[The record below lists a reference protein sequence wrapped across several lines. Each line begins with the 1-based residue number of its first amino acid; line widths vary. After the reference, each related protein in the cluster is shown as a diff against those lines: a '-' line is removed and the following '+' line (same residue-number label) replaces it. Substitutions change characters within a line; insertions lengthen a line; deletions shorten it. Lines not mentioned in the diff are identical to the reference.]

1 MCLLIHLPGMVWIEN
16 YIQISEMLSIKIKVV
31 MIVSNPPFP
40 SSSLIL
46 GSLTLWLLMKYY
58 NNDLVLKFM
67 MDSKFTLFSDSL
79 DLFLKTV

>member
-1 MCLLIHLPGMVWIEN
+1 MVWIEN

-31 MIVSNPPFP
+31 MIVSSPPFP

-46 GSLTLWLLMKYY
+46 GSLTLWLLRKYY

>member
-1 MCLLIHLPGMVWIEN
+1 MVWIEN
-16 YIQISEMLSIKIKVV
+16 YIQISEMLSIKIKVA
-31 MIVSNPPFP
+31 MIVSIPPFP
-40 SSSLIL
+40 FSCLIL
-46 GSLTLWLLMKYY
+46 GSLTLWLLRKYY

>member
-1 MCLLIHLPGMVWIEN
+1 MVWIEN
-16 YIQISEMLSIKIKVV
+16 YIQISEMLSIKINVV